1 MPTAAKFSVH
11 RFFSLA
17 WHALVCIFSSLLAL
31 RRPFLNLLNCCLLL
45 LILNGP
51 AQVMAS
57 DLVVERYWL
66 EDTTGEMSWEEVK
79 KAPMQVFHGVFS
91 GGFSKNPIWLRLR
104 IHPSLEQINDGQH
117 LYLRLRP
124 SYLDEVV
131 FFDPMQ
137 HPAQRP
143 AVGDLLPVSSQ
154 TEPAISFL
162 YELPVGFGPRD
173 IWLRMQTKST
183 RLIHADVFTV
193 ADLRFKDSI
202 LNHVSTLYISIL
214 GVLFLW
220 GLFQAFTRPE
230 PLIVA
235 FTCYQGS
242 SFFMS
247 FFFLGFAYLYI
258 SDFLP
263 PSSIDFIT
271 NNLIITTT
279 WAVMMF
285 SHYIL
290 EELEEAP
297 WRRNTILTL
306 SAIFPLLFFSIW
318 TGHVIEALRINM
330 ALILVIPVFYLLFAI
345 IGKSRISSDQENSQ
359 QQGLS
364 KLVVVVYFSLT
375 LAFTLMTALPAL
387 GLVDGV
393 KFSLYVVFLYSLCS
407 GVLMVML
414 LNYRNWKKLRTQA
427 HWESIAL
434 DARTRASQEKA
445 SREERERL
453 LAMLGHEI
461 KTPLATMRMLLMDP
475 VMPPEIGKRFNYSVT
490 EMTSVVERVIQS
502 SLLDAGPIQLLLQ
515 PMNLMEMI
523 HSVIQEF
530 ADGDRVQIDTSNKR
544 EILITTDPQL
554 IKLILRNLLDNA
566 LKYSPPGSCVD
577 LKADIELKKNIC
589 WVQISNK
596 PGKADFPDPKR
607 IFKKYYRNP
616 KANYKTG
623 SGLGMYLVQGLAK
636 VLSGD
641 LRYLPTKT
649 QISFICSL
657 PINPPENTNG

>member
-1 MPTAAKFSVH
+1 
-11 RFFSLA
+11 
-17 WHALVCIFSSLLAL
+17 
-31 RRPFLNLLNCCLLL
+31 
-45 LILNGP
+45 
-51 AQVMAS
+51 MAS

-66 EDTTGEMSWEEVK
+66 EDTTGQMSWEEVK

-104 IHPSLEQINDGQH
+104 IHPSPEQINDGQH
-117 LYLRLRP
+117 LYLRIRP

-173 IWLRMQTKST
+173 IWLRMETKST
-183 RLIHADVFTV
+183 RLIYADVFTV
-193 ADLRFKDSI
+193 ADLRLKDSI

-242 SFFMS
+242 SFVMS

-290 EELEEAP
+290 EELEEAR

-306 SAIFPLLFFSIW
+306 SAMFPLLFLSIW

-330 ALILVIPVFYLLFAI
+330 VLILVIPVFYWLFAI

-364 KLVVVVYFSLT
+364 KPVVVVYFSLT
-375 LAFTLMTALPAL
+375 LAFTIMTALPAL

-393 KFSLYVVFLYSLCS
+393 KFSLYVVFLYSLSS

-414 LNYRNWKKLRTQA
+414 LNYRTWKKIRTQA

-515 PMNLMEMI
+515 PMNLMEMV

-530 ADGDRVQIDTSNKR
+530 ADGDRVQIDASNNR

-566 LKYSPPGSCVD
+566 LKYSPPGSCVL
-577 LKADIELKKNIC
+577 LKADIEPQKNRC

-596 PGKADFPDPKR
+596 PGKADFPDPNR

-636 VLSGD
+636 VLGGD